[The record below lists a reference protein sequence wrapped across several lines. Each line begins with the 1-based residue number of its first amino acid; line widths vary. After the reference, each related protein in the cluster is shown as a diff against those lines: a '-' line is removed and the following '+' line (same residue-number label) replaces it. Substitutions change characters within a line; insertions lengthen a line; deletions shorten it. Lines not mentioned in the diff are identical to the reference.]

1 MHLPSLDSQK
11 SLLNKKF
18 WHVKSQKIMSK
29 IKFKIF
35 SGSQKLDSHKY
46 IFECFVENFVLSH
59 LFSSLF
65 ND

>member
-11 SLLNKKF
+11 SQLNKKF

-35 SGSQKLDSHKY
+35 SGAAVCSCDLMVVS
-46 IFECFVENFVLSH
+46 N
-59 LFSSLF
+59 
-65 ND
+65 

>member
-35 SGSQKLDSHKY
+35 SGAAGVPV
-46 IFECFVENFVLSH
+46 I
-59 LFSSLF
+59 
-65 ND
+65 